1 MKLRGISIEEFE
13 ELFFK
18 VIQKWNIYDTQVIRH
33 KVLLNKKY
41 KNKLHSTC
49 ELISYRNGINIH
61 DALFSYLSNGEIS
74 RVTNEYKQTGSLY
87 N

>member
-1 MKLRGISIEEFE
+1 MGTRTLNINEFE

-18 VIQKWNIYDTQVIRH
+18 VIQKWDVYDTQIIRH

-49 ELISYRNGINIH
+49 ELIAYRNCISVH
-61 DALFSYLSNGEIS
+61 DALFSYLSHGEIS
-74 RVTNEYKQTGSLY
+74 RVTNKYKQTGSLY